1 MDLQTLVRDLYGV
14 DRPQGCTDEEIAAM
28 KERNKTRKDA
38 ISTLVSAAK
47 KVAID
52 EGTRDNIS
60 EEIVDRVILKE
71 IKTVKEQIDTCPAS
85 REDLRNEYQARL
97 DVFQEYAPKMLSA
110 QEVEAFLTEKYADLV
125 TQKNKG
131 LIMKTVMPELKGK
144 AEGSVINQ
152 VVAKLCQ

>member
-1 MDLQTLVRDLYGV
+1 MQFEQLQKDMIT
-14 DRPQGCTDEEIAAM
+14 AM
-28 KERNKTRKDA
+28 KERNKARKDA

-60 EEIVDRVILKE
+60 EEIVNRVILKE
-71 IKTVKEQIDTCPAS
+71 IKTVKEQIDTCPTS
-85 REDLRNEYQARL
+85 REDLLSEYQARL

-110 QEVEAFLTEKYADLV
+110 QEVEAFLTEKYADLIA
-125 TQKNKG
+125 QKNKG
-131 LIMKTVMPELKGK
+131 LIMKTVMPELKVK

-152 VVAKLCQ
+152 VVAKLCR

>member
-1 MDLQTLVRDLYGV
+1 MQFEQLQKDMIT
-14 DRPQGCTDEEIAAM
+14 AM
-28 KERNKTRKDA
+28 KERNKARKDA

-52 EGTRDNIS
+52 EGTRENIP

-85 REDLRNEYQARL
+85 REDLLSEYQARL

-110 QEVEAFLTEKYADLV
+110 QEVEALLTEKYADLIA
-125 TQKNKG
+125 QKNKG